1 MVAATSLTS
10 RTSYRNPSSAKA
22 ECSLYVI
29 RSSLHTAPHYRL
41 IMHQAMYQREALW
54 IALLTAPPNRA
65 AVKVSVGGVN
75 ALTGEPQGAA
85 SKSGEQDYL
94 PVNSVN
100 GQMYVSV
107 CLLMRR
113 SCTEDQLRQLVG
125 KDPLQCGK
133 NVTQSGRMGFA
144 LLLVLSGVSFCVLLP
159 QILSSS
165 HA

>member
-1 MVAATSLTS
+1 
-10 RTSYRNPSSAKA
+10 
-22 ECSLYVI
+22 
-29 RSSLHTAPHYRL
+29 
-41 IMHQAMYQREALW
+41 MYQREALW
-54 IALLTAPPNRA
+54 IAFLTAPPNRA

-107 CLLMRR
+107 CSLMHR
-113 SCTEDQLRQLVG
+113 SRTDDQLRQLAG
-125 KDPLQCGK
+125 KYPLQCEK
-133 NVTQSGRMGFA
+133 NIPQSGRTGFA
-144 LLLVLSGVSFCVLLP
+144 LLLVLSGVSFCVFSP
-159 QILSSS
+159 QTLSSS